1 MCSRRACLEGKI
13 IREMRALSSLTPLFA
28 VALLLAWLLSGGR
41 VFSFFQSPTSPVP
54 PTQTPLPTQAPT
66 ETEVRPTSTATP
78 SEAPHTLMPTV
89 PPTSPPAEETLTPT
103 VPPTSPPAEETL
115 TPAAEVTAHPTV
127 MATELPPSRGVMSL
141 WPWVL
146 LGLLSLGAITAGVF
160 LLRRE
165 APPDEGGP

>member
-89 PPTSPPAEETLTPT
+89 PPTSPPAEETLTP
-103 VPPTSPPAEETL
+103 
-115 TPAAEVTAHPTV
+115 AAEVTAHPTV